1 MEISSL
7 NRSSLRTKP
16 FPFSIILIEDTMPNE
31 YEIDFE
37 GRGVRGEHRKI
48 YGNTAQDAIDKF
60 QDKMGPITV
69 HAIRRVLYAGDLN
82 TL

>member
-7 NRSSLRTKP
+7 NRLSLRTKP
-16 FPFSIILIEDTMPNE
+16 FPFSLIFIEDAMPNE

-48 YGNTAQDAIDKF
+48 YGDTAQDAIDKF
-60 QDKMGPITV
+60 QEKMGPITV
-69 HAIRRVLYAGDLN
+69 HAIRRVLYAGDLDS
-82 TL
+82 L

>member
-1 MEISSL
+1 
-7 NRSSLRTKP
+7 
-16 FPFSIILIEDTMPNE
+16 MPNE

-48 YGNTAQDAIDKF
+48 YGDTAQDAIDKF
-60 QDKMGPITV
+60 QNKMGPITV